1 MTNTNNKSEEQLKK
15 MTTRRLLAYY
25 KAERKRLIRFKNSHT
40 CECCGET
47 DWDLTCRD
55 KEWINHTEQ
64 DDVKR
69 SIQMLARQYFDKL
82 IYLDM
87 IKTILNTREHITDK
101 QWERKN

>member
-1 MTNTNNKSEEQLKK
+1 MTNTNNKSKEQLEKL
-15 MTTRRLLAYY
+15 TTKRLLAYY

-55 KEWINHTEQ
+55 KSWINHTEQ
-64 DDVKR
+64 DDVKKR
-69 SIQMLARQYFDKL
+69 IQMLGRQYFDKL

-87 IKTILNTREHITDK
+87 IKEILNKREHVEK
-101 QWERKN
+101 